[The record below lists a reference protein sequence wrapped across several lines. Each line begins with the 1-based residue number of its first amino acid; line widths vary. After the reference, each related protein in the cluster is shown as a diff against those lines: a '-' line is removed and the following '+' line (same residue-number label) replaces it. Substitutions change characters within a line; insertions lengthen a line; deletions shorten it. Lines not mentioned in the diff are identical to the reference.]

1 MTGRKISLYNAE
13 KKGTRCLI
21 CTGCGRC
28 PGVIRGMQVVT
39 QRLEL
44 PKLQLKNDKGIRLM
58 TVDIGTTTIAM
69 QLYDTD
75 GKVVDSF
82 PSVNPQTVY
91 GADVLSRIKA
101 AEDPKIAADM
111 QEKVRSLIEK
121 GVQRFQKKLAP
132 GETLQ
137 MVIAANTTMVYLL
150 MGWNPAELG
159 RAPFTVSHIGAVDT
173 EIAGVPCHII
183 PGLSAFVGGDITA
196 GILACQMLEREEI
209 TLLIDLGTNGEMA
222 LGNRR
227 KLYAC
232 ATAAGPAFEGGAN
245 CGIWGADMIRLLQK
259 LLEEKL
265 MDGQGLLQEP
275 YFTDGVRIGD
285 VCVTQESVR
294 AVQLAKAAIAA
305 GIEILTEAYGI
316 RTEDISGVVL
326 AGGFGYY
333 LDPKAAAAIG
343 LLPGEL
349 VDRTVTGGNTAL
361 GGAVLVGSRLLM
373 SYRGADNFE
382 TDAPDDLRKKE
393 NLQIRILN
401 LAKQQ
406 NFAETYLR
414 KMDFC

>member
-1 MTGRKISLYNAE
+1 MYNTE

-28 PGVIRGMQVVT
+28 PGVTRGMQVVT
-39 QRLEL
+39 EKLEL
-44 PKLQLKNDKGIRLM
+44 PALQLKNEKKVRLM

-69 QLYDTD
+69 QLYDVT
-75 GKVVDSF
+75 GKVADSF
-82 PSVNPQTVY
+82 PNVNPQVIY

-101 AEDPKIAADM
+101 AGEPAKAADM
-111 QEKVRSLIEK
+111 QQKVRDLIAK
-121 GVQRFQKKLAP
+121 GVQRFSKKLDM

-137 MVIAANTTMVYLL
+137 MVIAANTTMIYLL
-150 MGWNPAELG
+150 MGWDPAELG
-159 RAPFTVSHIGAVDT
+159 RAPFTVSHEGALDT

-196 GILACQMLEREEI
+196 GILACRMTECEET

-245 CGIWGADMIRLLQK
+245 RGIWGADMVRLLQK
-259 LLEEKL
+259 LLKEGI
-265 MDGQGLLQEP
+265 MDSRGLLKEP
-275 YFTDGVRIGD
+275 YFTAGIRIGD
-285 VCVTQESVR
+285 VLVTQESVR
-294 AVQLAKAAIAA
+294 AVQLAKGAIAA

-316 RTEDISGVVL
+316 RLTDISRVVL

-333 LDPKAAAAIG
+333 LDPKAAADIG
-343 LLPGEL
+343 LLPKEL
-349 VDRTVTGGNTAL
+349 TERTVTGGNTAL
-361 GGAVLVGSRLLM
+361 SGAALVGSRILCEEEQDPA
-373 SYRGADNFE
+373 GTE
-382 TDAPDDLRKKE
+382 DDLRKKE
-393 NLQIRILN
+393 DLRIRILN
-401 LAKQQ
+401 LAEEEK
-406 NFAETYLR
+406 FAEIYLK

>member
-1 MTGRKISLYNAE
+1 M
-13 KKGTRCLI
+13 
-21 CTGCGRC
+21 
-28 PGVIRGMQVVT
+28 
-39 QRLEL
+39 
-44 PKLQLKNDKGIRLM
+44 
-58 TVDIGTTTIAM
+58 
-69 QLYDTD
+69 
-75 GKVVDSF
+75 
-82 PSVNPQTVY
+82 
-91 GADVLSRIKA
+91 
-101 AEDPKIAADM
+101 
-111 QEKVRSLIEK
+111 
-121 GVQRFQKKLAP
+121 
-132 GETLQ
+132 
-137 MVIAANTTMVYLL
+137 
-150 MGWNPAELG
+150 
-159 RAPFTVSHIGAVDT
+159 
-173 EIAGVPCHII
+173 
-183 PGLSAFVGGDITA
+183 
-196 GILACQMLEREEI
+196 
-209 TLLIDLGTNGEMA
+209 
-222 LGNRR
+222 
-227 KLYAC
+227 
-232 ATAAGPAFEGGAN
+232 
-245 CGIWGADMIRLLQK
+245 
-259 LLEEKL
+259 
-265 MDGQGLLQEP
+265 
-275 YFTDGVRIGD
+275 
-285 VCVTQESVR
+285 TQESVR